1 MENRLIKEIKINY
14 DLDLNTRMGNTDV
27 SVKLTGMEDG
37 YLSASLV
44 DQAGEAVDSIF
55 PIVLEEQMEFCLQV
69 KSPHLWNAERPY
81 LYTLVIE
88 LLNQNHETIERMTR
102 KIPFYKWEI
111 LDGKTCLNRVPV
123 KFKAEV
129 WKDTVF
135 VPEKADDFLN
145 LDDEIFSVNAKK
157 KIWQDLVSMK
167 KNGKN
172 AVVVEAAFVTEELEF
187 WCHVCGI
194 YLIVR
199 GESPDAVRLL
209 TEYTAQLDKD
219 GQGSLMENDFQ
230 MQVVQTGV
238 MIENHST
245 FVNAS
250 EYELYYEIAGADHI
264 VMWGTMETD
273 IPAGKS
279 RFIEL
284 PFTTPD
290 RAGEYRYLAALRLK
304 EDTAWE
310 NKGYVIAQADT
321 KIWNIYDTRVKR
333 SKPT

>member
-1 MENRLIKEIKINY
+1 MNS
-14 DLDLNTRMGNTDV
+14 DLDLNTGTGNTDV
-27 SVKLTGMEDG
+27 SVKLSGMADG
-37 YLSASLV
+37 YLAACLM

-55 PIVLEEQMEFCLQV
+55 PIVLEEKMEFCLQV
-69 KSPHLWNAERPY
+69 KNPHLWNAERPY
-81 LYTLVIE
+81 LYTLVVEI
-88 LLNQNHETIERMTR
+88 LDQNHETTERTTR
-102 KIPFYKWEI
+102 RIPFYKWEI
-111 LDGKTCLNRVPV
+111 LDGKTCLNRIPV

-129 WKDTVF
+129 WKDAAF
-135 VPEKADDFLN
+135 LSKKADVFSD
-145 LDDEIFSVNAKK
+145 LDDEIFAVNEKK
-157 KIWQDLVSMK
+157 KVWQELVAMK
-167 KNGKN
+167 KKGKN
-172 AVVVEAAFVTEELEF
+172 AVIVEAAHVTEELEF
-187 WCHVCGI
+187 WCHICGI

-199 GESPDAVRLL
+199 GESPDAARLL
-209 TEYTAQLDKD
+209 TEYKAQLDKD

-250 EYELYYEIAGADHI
+250 EYELYYEIAGPDYI
-264 VMWGTMETD
+264 VMQGTMEAD
-273 IPAGKS
+273 VPAGKC

-284 PFTTPD
+284 PFRTPD

-310 NKGYVIAQADT
+310 YKGYVIAQAET
-321 KIWNIYDTRVKR
+321 MLCNIYENTRVKR